1 MAYSFEEMDAIAKRA
16 TSAPPQQKPS
26 STFARLGSAAMK
38 AGDDLIIGALKG
50 AGSTITGIDTLV
62 RKVPGVGT
70 ALDAIS
76 PQKGGLAQNKPLLAP
91 KGAVQKLA
99 FGAEQLAE
107 FLVPGGAVAKGAKA
121 VQGAR
126 VVQKLAPAAQVA
138 TKVATRTGLEG
149 VTAGAV
155 RSAQTGSVKEG
166 TKAGA
171 IAGGITGALGAA
183 GAGLRA
189 SGLPEKLYGQ
199 IFKSSFD
206 DMTNALRTGGL
217 KDLQAKY
224 PEKFKEF
231 ADAGIIK
238 VSKDGKVNFDP
249 TLAREALDRG
259 LRGSLPNMANESMR
273 KTLELELNARRIA
286 EGYKPQ
292 LRIPTPKKYVNI
304 FNQLREQYKGT
315 FMEQRGKEAARLA
328 KAFESGRVDAKTVLD
343 ARRFLDKMRVAASY
357 RNDAKV
363 SIAQED
369 FRKATDQLRG
379 VLNKVPGMGGTMSNY
394 RFYLEALEALAK
406 EAQRQN
412 NANVIGL
419 IDAVLIGGGT
429 GMVGIPAGLAAAV
442 ARRVTTMP
450 SVSTGI
456 AQKIEQG
463 TKGNA
468 GRAVRG
474 AVIKAVTGNE

>member
-1 MAYSFEEMDAIAKRA
+1 MAYSFEEMDAIARGAPSA
-16 TSAPPQQKPS
+16 TPQQPS
-26 STFARLGSAAMK
+26 SSFAKNSVKARSLG
-38 AGDDLIIGALKG
+38 DNLIIGALKG
-50 AGSTITGIDTLV
+50 VGSTLTGIDTLV
-62 RKVPGVGT
+62 RKVPGVST

-76 PQKGGLAQNKPLLAP
+76 PKKGGLAQDKAVVTP
-91 KGAVQKLA
+91 KGTAQKVA

-121 VQGAR
+121 AQGIKA
-126 VVQKLAPAAQVA
+126 VSKLAPAAQTA
-138 TKVATRTGLEG
+138 AKVATRAGLEA
-149 VTAGAV
+149 VSAGAV
-155 RSAQTGSVKEG
+155 RTAQTGSVQEG
-166 TKAGA
+166 MKAGA
-171 IAGGITGALGAA
+171 IAGGITGAAGAV
-183 GAGLRA
+183 GAGLKA

-206 DMTNALRTGGL
+206 DMTNALRTGGI
-217 KDLQAKY
+217 KDLQAKF

-238 VSKDGKVNFDP
+238 VGKGGTVQFDP

-259 LRGSLPNMANESMR
+259 LRGSLPNMANESVR
-273 KTLELELNARRIA
+273 KTLELELTARKLA
-286 EGYKPQ
+286 EGFKPQ
-292 LRIPTPKKYVNI
+292 LRVPSPKKYVNI
-304 FNQLREQYKGT
+304 FRQLQEQYTGT
-315 FMEQRGKEAARLA
+315 FMEKRGRDAARLA
-328 KAFESGRVDAKTVLD
+328 KAFENGTVDAKTVLE
-343 ARRFLDKMRVAASY
+343 ARRFLDKMRIAASY

-363 SIAQED
+363 SIPQED

-379 VLNKVPGMGGTMSNY
+379 VLNKVPNMGGTMNNY

-450 SVSTGI
+450 AVSTGI

-463 TKGNA
+463 TKGNL
-468 GRAVRG
+468 GRAARG
-474 AVIKAVTGNE
+474 AIIKATTGKE

>member
-16 TSAPPQQKPS
+16 TSAPPQQQPAS
-26 STFARLGSAAMK
+26 SFARTSVSARK
-38 AGDDLIIGALKG
+38 TGDNLIIGALKG
-50 AGSTITGIDTLV
+50 VGSTLTGIDTLA
-62 RKVPGVGT
+62 RKVPGVAG

-76 PQKGGLAQNKPLLAP
+76 PKKGGLAQDKAFVTP
-91 KGAVQKLA
+91 KGTAQNVG

-107 FLVPGGAVAKGAKA
+107 FLIPSGLVAKGAKA
-121 VQGAR
+121 AGTVST
-126 VVQKLAPAAQVA
+126 AA
-138 TKVATRTGLEG
+138 KVATRAGLEG

-155 RSAQTGSVKEG
+155 RAAQTGSVKEG
-166 TKAGA
+166 AKAGA

-206 DMTNALRTGGL
+206 DMTNALRTGGI
-217 KDLQAKY
+217 KDLQAKF
-224 PEKFKEF
+224 PEKFREF

-238 VSKDGKVNFDP
+238 VGKDGAAKFDP

-259 LRGSLPNMANESMR
+259 LRGSLPNMANESVR
-273 KTLELELNARRIA
+273 KTLELELNARRLA

-292 LRIPTPKKYVNI
+292 LRVPSPKKYVNI
-304 FNQLREQYKGT
+304 FGQLKEQYKGT

-328 KAFESGRVDAKTVLD
+328 KAFEVGRVDAKTVLD

-394 RFYLEALEALAK
+394 RFYLEVLEALAK

-429 GMVGIPAGLAAAV
+429 GVAGIPAGLAAAV

-450 SVSTGI
+450 AVSTGI

-463 TKGNA
+463 TKGNV

-474 AVIKAVTGNE
+474 AIIKAATGDQ